1 MQLPAHIK
9 LARLKR
15 EKIALQRRIDTGGRK
30 RHRDQRCHAEH
41 QRRLADDF
49 FGTPTF
55 IKDGVVHEAIPA
67 KLSRMILDGSK
78 LSQTI
83 PDGSKL
89 FPRLLHEV
97 QDPETGQKEF
107 QKGPDTGIRYLKDWV
122 ICNRIS
128 SITF

>member
-1 MQLPAHIK
+1 MQLPAYIK

-15 EKIALQRRIDTGGRK
+15 EKIALLRRIDTGGRK
-30 RHRDQRCHAEH
+30 RNRDQRSH
-41 QRRLADDF
+41 
-49 FGTPTF
+49 
-55 IKDGVVHEAIPA
+55 AIPA
-67 KLSRMILDGSK
+67 KLLRTIPDGTK

-107 QKGPDTGIRYLKDWV
+107 QKGPDTGIRYLKD
-122 ICNRIS
+122 
-128 SITF
+128 